1 MGTGLVTIRPKQL
14 EGKQGE
20 ELPEQSATRRAS
32 RKERGRLFEASGA
45 FCVWACMG
53 VSIRSAHQ
61 TRVNRGLAS
70 SRVSPVDSAWP
81 WVACVY
87 VGPGCMDTQGEE
99 KKREKNKYDDDTMMF
114 NVTQE
119 EECRVSFR
127 MS

>member
-1 MGTGLVTIRPKQL
+1 MG
-14 EGKQGE
+14 
-20 ELPEQSATRRAS
+20 
-32 RKERGRLFEASGA
+32 
-45 FCVWACMG
+45 MHG

-70 SRVSPVDSAWP
+70 RRVSPVDSAWP
-81 WVACVY
+81 WVACVC

-99 KKREKNKYDDDTMMF
+99 KQGKENKYDDDTMML
-114 NVTQE
+114 NVTQQ

>member
-20 ELPEQSATRRAS
+20 EVPEQSATGRAS

-53 VSIRSAHQ
+53 LSIRSAHQ

-87 VGPGCMDTQGEE
+87 VGAGCMDTQGEP
-99 KKREKNKYDDDTMMF
+99 KKKKKGKRTNTTM
-114 NVTQE
+114 TL
-119 EECRVSFR
+119 
-127 MS
+127 